1 MFVYLYQI
9 FKLTKPGTG
18 RKFRTHYVM
27 NTKVLKPKSDFQV
40 NYTTN
45 LDMFKLMDNNRPIN
59 QSRVKRIY
67 QSMVNEGLLVIPI
80 LVNKKMEIIDGQ
92 HRYQASKLSGK
103 GLYYLQVD
111 NYSEEQVVQSNQN
124 SQSWSRKD
132 FMSYFVSKGN
142 RNYIKL
148 QEFMK
153 QFPHFSLTDSM
164 FLLTNGT
171 FTNTRKEQFNN
182 GEFKISNYQKGVQ
195 WAEFITSLQKYFPE
209 GYSRTI
215 FVRAIVSVLRK
226 YENEFNTDE
235 FIKKSEIVPHFF
247 KLCGNHADYVRMIE
261 DIYNFKR
268 RNDNKIFIRV

>member
-92 HRYQASKLSGK
+92 HSYQASKLSGK

>member
-1 MFVYLYQI
+1 MSG
-9 FKLTKPGTG
+9 KT
-18 RKFRTHYVM
+18 
-27 NTKVLKPKSDFQV
+27 LKPKSDFQV

-45 LDMFKLMDNNRPIN
+45 LDMFKMMENNRPVN
-59 QSRVKRIY
+59 QGRVKKIY
-67 QSMVNEGLLVIPI
+67 QSMMNEGLLVIPI

-103 GLYYLQVD
+103 GIYYLQVD

-132 FMSYFVSKGN
+132 FMSYFVTKGN

-148 QEFMK
+148 QDFMK

-164 FLLTNGT
+164 FLLTNGS
-171 FTNTRKEQFNN
+171 FTNTKKEDFNT
-182 GEFKISNYQKGVQ
+182 GKFKVSNYQKGVQ
-195 WAEFITSLQKYFPE
+195 WGEFITSLQKYFPE

-215 FVRAIVSVLRK
+215 FVRSMISVLRK

-235 FIKKSEIVPHFF
+235 FIKKSEIVPHFY
-247 KLCGNHADYVRMIE
+247 KICGNHGDYVRMIE

-268 RNDNKIFIRV
+268 RNDNKIFIRI

>member
-27 NTKVLKPKSDFQV
+27 NMKVLKPKSDFQV

-45 LDMFKLMDNNRPIN
+45 LDMFKLMDNNRPVN